1 MWMRTGMHCMAS
13 RRPNLNPDLN
23 GFPSRLEANQSTV
36 NLEHRT
42 AHSLAAIQSS

>member
-13 RRPNLNPDLN
+13 RRPNLN